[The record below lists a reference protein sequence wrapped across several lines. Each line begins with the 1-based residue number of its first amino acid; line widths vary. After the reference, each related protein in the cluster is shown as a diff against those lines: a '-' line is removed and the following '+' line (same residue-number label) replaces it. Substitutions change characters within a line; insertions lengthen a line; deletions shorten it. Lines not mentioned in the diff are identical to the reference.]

1 MFKILNN
8 IVPNP
13 GIEFKS
19 NARTG
24 TWANVPKIK
33 KNQQNFIKKMQQN
46 SFSFTAPKLFNR
58 LPKYLRSFQPSQ
70 EAQNITLA
78 FKSQLDVFLQK
89 VPDQPTVYGNREM
102 IRAANSNSLNEQ
114 VNYIQES

>member
-1 MFKILNN
+1 MK
-8 IVPNP
+8 
-13 GIEFKS
+13 
-19 NARTG
+19 
-24 TWANVPKIK
+24 
-33 KNQQNFIKKMQQN
+33 QN
-46 SFSFTAPKLFNR
+46 SFGFIAPKLFNR
-58 LPKYLRSFQPSQ
+58 LPKYLRTIEPSQ

-89 VPDQPTVYGNREM
+89 IPDQPTVYGNKMM